1 MMEITEKLYVKNRE
15 AWREWLINHH
25 AARKEIWLVYYKKH
39 TGKSRIPYD
48 HAVEEALCFGWI
60 DSTVKRVDDE
70 IYVQRFTPRKKNS
83 NWSDLNKKRARNLIK
98 SGKMTDAGM
107 ILIRDDLWE
116 KEGARPVKAKTEEV
130 PQALTDALAKNP
142 EASATFNFLAPS
154 YRKMYILWISS
165 AKQEITRMKRI
176 DEAIGYLEKGKKL
189 PMK

>member
-107 ILIRDDLWE
+107 ILIRDDL
-116 KEGARPVKAKTEEV
+116 
-130 PQALTDALAKNP
+130 
-142 EASATFNFLAPS
+142 
-154 YRKMYILWISS
+154 
-165 AKQEITRMKRI
+165 
-176 DEAIGYLEKGKKL
+176 
-189 PMK
+189 